1 MPVTNPC
8 TCFWRRLGQAAL
20 VLLIVLLPL
29 PRHWPL
35 VEQRYPGVNAE
46 LTSLNLYL
54 SDFAVLL
61 LLVAAVACLRH
72 RQRSLP
78 EPKALTYPLV
88 LLVLL
93 ATMSS
98 LWAFD
103 VVLALQ
109 QALRLAILL
118 ALVLVLIR
126 LRPNERM
133 VQISLAVIV
142 FVQAAVALL
151 QFSRQDDLG
160 LRWLGEIDLN
170 RYPGG
175 GSILTVA
182 DQYWLR
188 GYGLT
193 PHPNILGGLL
203 ALALL
208 TLVVAFLQAPRRRR
222 PLWFIVVLVG
232 TAGLFI
238 SFSRSAWLGGVMGG
252 AFLAAGVLLQR
263 RWRQRYGRALLALIL
278 ACGLLFSGLA
288 WQQRDLLLA
297 RSNPDSSV
305 REARSIDERSA
316 LNAAAVAL
324 IRLAPLTGVGA
335 GNSAVAT
342 IPLVG
347 DTPGV
352 APQPAHLAP
361 LLLTAELGVIGGALW
376 LWLMMVPAILALVRH
391 QQGKLTLWALALTAA
406 LLAFAVID
414 LFDYYAWGWQQG
426 RLLRWVY
433 WGLWGLEIGDW
444 RWAQSPISNR

>member
-1 MPVTNPC
+1 MKN
-8 TCFWRRLGQAAL
+8 LGIHLCRGLGEVAL
-20 VLLIVLLPL
+20 VLLILLLPL

-61 LLVAAVACLRH
+61 LVAAVAIPWPRR
-72 RQRSLP
+72 RQWSLP
-78 EPKALTYPLV
+78 GPRALTHPLA

-93 ATMSS
+93 ASMSS
-98 LWAFD
+98 LWALD
-103 VVLALQ
+103 LVLVLQ
-109 QALRLAILL
+109 HALRLAILL
-118 ALVLVLIR
+118 ALVLALIR
-126 LRPNERM
+126 LQPDERLLQ
-133 VQISLAVIV
+133 VSLALTVV
-142 FVQAAVALL
+142 LQAAVALL
-151 QFSRQDDLG
+151 QFNWQDDLG
-160 LRWLGEIDLN
+160 LRWLGEISLN

-193 PHPNILGGLL
+193 PHPNILGGIL

-208 TLVVAFLQAPRRRR
+208 TLVVAFLQSRPRWR
-222 PLWFIVVLVG
+222 PLWLIVLLAG

-238 SFSRSAWLGGVMGG
+238 SFSRSAWLGSVVGG
-252 AFLAAGVLLQR
+252 AFLVVAILLRQP
-263 RWRQRYGRALLALIL
+263 WRQRYGRPLLVLIL
-278 ACGLLFSGLA
+278 ASGLLFSGLA
-288 WQQRDLLLA
+288 WQQRHLLLA

-305 REARSIDERSA
+305 REARSINERSA
-316 LNAAAVAL
+316 LNAAAMAL

-335 GNSAVAT
+335 GNSAVAA

-361 LLLTAELGVIGGALW
+361 LLLTAELGIAGGALW
-376 LWLMMVPAILALVRH
+376 LWLMLLPAALALVRH
-391 QQGKLTLWALALTAA
+391 RQGKLTLWALGLTAA

-426 RLLRWVY
+426 RLLRWLY
-433 WGLWGLEIGDW
+433 WALW
-444 RWAQSPISNR
+444 AAATTVSSKQ